1 MEKKKSKRITLPP
14 HRRTSQAYTVG
25 FKIQVVREI
34 EQGALTIALARRK
47 YSIYGGNTLREW
59 IKKYGIFAKN
69 QKTKTKMM
77 QTPQQKIAALEQKL
91 RQMER
96 QNKFLEEQVV
106 AIEDKA
112 GILDKII
119 ELAEKEYHLSIRK
132 NYKPDQSARMA
143 KSGKKR

>member
-1 MEKKKSKRITLPP
+1 
-14 HRRTSQAYTVG
+14 
-25 FKIQVVREI
+25 
-34 EQGALTIALARRK
+34 
-47 YSIYGGNTLREW
+47 
-59 IKKYGIFAKN
+59 
-69 QKTKTKMM
+69 MM